1 MFWSGMMSI
10 YTTVRSFCTAISL
23 AVLSGVV
30 CAASAFS
37 TDAATG
43 SATLE
48 FQVII
53 PKVLRILE
61 NTHPVA
67 LSPPDQQTSR
77 ISALQRLVLVSTL
90 PRGFCM
96 DLQMA
101 EQQLNDWQLQISTG
115 AGAWLQRAAGGY
127 RLCTA
132 RAGRYDVALQ
142 HDFNA
147 IGSSDQARGW
157 PVLVSLTTP

>member
-1 MFWSGMMSI
+1 MSI
-10 YTTVRSFCTAISL
+10 YTCIRSFCSALIL
-23 AVLSGVV
+23 VMMAGVV
-30 CAASAFS
+30 HAAGAFS
-37 TDAATG
+37 STSGTSSAA
-43 SATLE
+43 LD

-53 PKVLRILE
+53 PQVLRILE
-61 NTHPVA
+61 NSHPMA
-67 LSPPDQQTSR
+67 LPPPDRQTSR

-90 PRGFCM
+90 RGGFCM

-101 EQQLNDWQLQISTG
+101 GQQLSDWQVQISTG
-115 AGAWLQRAAGGY
+115 TGTWLQRASGGWQ
-127 RLCTA
+127 LCTA

-147 IGSSDQARGW
+147 VGSTDQTRGW